1 MGHCSIDGVYRN
13 DLNCHFG
20 QNHNSSTYVRKSKD
34 LSVFHGLK
42 FMLSKFD
49 LFLIVYHI
57 LRIILLPIQQIPWGE
72 HLIQL
77 AGKQDLVVTVYDET
91 NISNH

>member
-42 FMLSKFD
+42 FMMSKFD
-49 LFLIVYHI
+49 LFLIAVYSI
-57 LRIILLPIQQIPWGE
+57 DTMGGAFDPASWQTRFGGNCL
-72 HLIQL
+72 
-77 AGKQDLVVTVYDET
+77 
-91 NISNH
+91 

>member
-20 QNHNSSTYVRKSKD
+20 QSHNSSTYVRKSK
-34 LSVFHGLK
+34 V
-42 FMLSKFD
+42 
-49 LFLIVYHI
+49 LIVYHI
-57 LRIILLPIQQIPWGE
+57 LGIILLPIQQIPWGE

>member
-20 QNHNSSTYVRKSKD
+20 QNHNSSTYVRESKD

-42 FMLSKFD
+42 FMMSKFD

-57 LRIILLPIQQIPWGE
+57 LRIILLPIQQIPWGGAFDPASWQTRFGGNC
-72 HLIQL
+72 L
-77 AGKQDLVVTVYDET
+77 
-91 NISNH
+91 